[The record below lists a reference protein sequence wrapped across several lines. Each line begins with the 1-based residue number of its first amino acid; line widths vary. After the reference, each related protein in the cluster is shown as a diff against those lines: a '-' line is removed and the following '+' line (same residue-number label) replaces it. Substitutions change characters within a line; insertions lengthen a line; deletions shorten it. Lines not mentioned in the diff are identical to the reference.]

1 MSSKIGH
8 KGQPRIQPA
17 YSGFNYWLCAAQ
29 FGHAMN
35 IALVRQGVVEH
46 KRCVVR
52 NVTTA
57 PLAPAKGIQLPQPR
71 IQPAYS
77 GFNYWLGAAQF
88 GHAMNIALVRQG
100 VVEHKRC
107 VVRNVTT
114 APLAPAKG
122 IQLPQPRIQPAYSGF
137 NSWLCAVNI
146 NSLKP
151 GEFVFMIFRI
161 KGKGIENGLSDWLG
175 LWNICIC
182 SVGGGAGNGGRQ
194 NYY

>member
-77 GFNYWLGAAQF
+77 GFNYWL
-88 GHAMNIALVRQG
+88 
-100 VVEHKRC
+100 
-107 VVRNVTT
+107 
-114 APLAPAKG
+114 
-122 IQLPQPRIQPAYSGF
+122 
-137 NSWLCAVNI
+137 CAVNI

-161 KGKGIENGLSDWLG
+161 KRKGDRKWLIGLAW
-175 LWNICIC
+175 
-182 SVGGGAGNGGRQ
+182 SVE
-194 NYY
+194 YL